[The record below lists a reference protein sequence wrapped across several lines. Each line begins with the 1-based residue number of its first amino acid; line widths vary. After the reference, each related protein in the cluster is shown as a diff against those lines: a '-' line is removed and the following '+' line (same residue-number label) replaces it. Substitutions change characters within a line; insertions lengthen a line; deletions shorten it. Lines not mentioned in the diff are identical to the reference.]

1 MIGSGPEKIA
11 LIVGAGPAGLT
22 AAYELLKRT
31 DIRPVILEQSEAI
44 GGISRTVNYKGN
56 RMDIGGH
63 RFFSKSDRVMDWWR
77 TILPIQGSGHVGS
90 TPLEISNQGKKRSL
104 ERREAGSG
112 LDPEHEDRLMLIRRR
127 LSRIFYGRRFY
138 DYPIALN
145 LRTVMNLGLPR
156 MLRIGFSYLRARLF
170 PIRDERTLEEFL
182 VNRFGRELYLTFF
195 KDYTEKVWGVPCE
208 EIPAEWGAQ
217 RIKGLSIARA
227 LGHAARSLFRRDRLL
242 SQKGTET
249 SLIER
254 FLYPK
259 FGPGQ
264 LWEEVARQVQELG
277 GEVRLGWQAVGLEVD
292 GDRVT
297 TLTVS
302 DSKSGVTERLSGD
315 YFFSTMPVKE
325 LIAALGET
333 PPPPVREV
341 AAGLVYRDFI
351 TVGLLLKRLKVSND
365 TALET
370 VNGLIPDNW
379 IYIQESDARLGR
391 LQIFNNWSPYMV
403 RDPNTVW
410 MGLEYICNEGDDL
423 WSQPDADFIRFAVD
437 ELERIGIIDAADV
450 LDHTLMRMPKTYPAY
465 FGSYDRFDEVRR
477 YTDTLTNLCLL
488 GRNGMHRYNN
498 ADHSMLTAMVAVDNI
513 VAGRTDKTNIW
524 EVNTESDY
532 HEERDR
538 KPVEERR

>member
-1 MIGSGPEKIA
+1 MSGSSPEKIA

-31 DIRPVILEQSEAI
+31 DIRPVVLEMSQAI

-77 TILPIQGSGHVGS
+77 TILPIEGSDCGES
-90 TPLEISNQGKKRSL
+90 TRLEISYQGQRRSIEGL
-104 ERREAGSG
+104 QAESGPDSER
-112 LDPEHEDRLMLIRRR
+112 EDRLMLVRRR

-145 LRTVMNLGLPR
+145 LRTVTNLGLLR
-156 MLRIGFSYLRARLF
+156 MLRIGFSYSRARLF
-170 PIRDERTLEEFL
+170 PIREERTLEEFL

-195 KDYTEKVWGVPCE
+195 KDYTEKVWGVSCQ

-217 RIKGLSIARA
+217 RIKGLSVAKA
-227 LGHAARSLFRRDRLL
+227 LGHAARSLIRRDHSLG
-242 SQKGTET
+242 QKGTET

-264 LWEEVARQVQELG
+264 LWEEVARQVREMG
-277 GEVRLGWQAVGLEVD
+277 GDIRMGWQAVGLEVD
-292 GDRVT
+292 GGRVT
-297 TLTVS
+297 RLTVR
-302 DSKSGVTERLSGD
+302 DPESGVTERLSGD

-325 LIAALGET
+325 LVAALGQAA
-333 PPPPVREV
+333 PAPVREV
-341 AAGLVYRDFI
+341 ASGLVYRDFM

-365 TALET
+365 TALKT

-379 IYIQESDARLGR
+379 IYVQEPDARLGR
-391 LQIFNNWSPYMV
+391 LQIFNNWSPYLV
-403 RDPNTVW
+403 RDPDTVW
-410 MGLEYICNEGDDL
+410 MGLEYFCNEGDDL
-423 WSQPDADFIRFAVD
+423 WSQPDADFIRFAID

-450 LDHTLMRMPKTYPAY
+450 LDHTLVRMPKTYPAY

-477 YTDTLTNLCLL
+477 YTDALSNLYLL

-513 VAGRTDKTNIW
+513 VAGRVDKTNIW
-524 EVNTESDY
+524 DVNTESGY
-532 HEERDR
+532 HEERE
-538 KPVEERR
+538 PEPAGERQ

>member
-1 MIGSGPEKIA
+1 MS
-11 LIVGAGPAGLT
+11 
-22 AAYELLKRT
+22 
-31 DIRPVILEQSEAI
+31 QAI
-44 GGISRTVNYKGN
+44 GGISQTVNYKGN

-63 RFFSKSDRVMDWWR
+63 RFFSKSDRVMEWWR
-77 TILPIQGSGHVGS
+77 TILPIQGSGDAVS
-90 TPLEISNQGKKRSL
+90 SSL
-104 ERREAGSG
+104 EVSYQGQRRSVEGRETGSG
-112 LDPEHEDRLMLIRRR
+112 PDPEHEDLLMLVRRR

-145 LRTVMNLGLPR
+145 LRTVMNLGLLR

-217 RIKGLSIARA
+217 RIKGLSIAKA
-227 LGHAARSLFRRDRLL
+227 LAHAARSLVRRDQSLD
-242 SQKGTET
+242 QKGTET

-277 GEVRLGWQAVGLEVD
+277 GDIRMGWQAVGLEVD

-297 TLTVS
+297 SLTVR
-302 DSKSGVTERLSGD
+302 DPESGATERLSGD
-315 YFFSTMPVKE
+315 YLFSTMPVKE
-325 LIAALGET
+325 LIAALGEAA
-333 PPPPVREV
+333 PPPVHEV

-379 IYIQESDARLGR
+379 IYVQEPDARLGR

-410 MGLEYICNEGDDL
+410 MGLEYFCNEGDDL
-423 WSQPDADFIRFAVD
+423 WSQADSDFIRFAID

-450 LDHTLMRMPKTYPAY
+450 LDHTLVRMPKTYPAY

-477 YTDTLTNLCLL
+477 YTDTLTNLYLL

-513 VAGRTDKTNIW
+513 VAGRVDKANIW
-524 EVNTESDY
+524 DVNTESEY
-532 HEERDR
+532 HEERDH
-538 KPVEERR
+538 KPTEQGQ